1 MSDNNETVSH
11 FIRTIVEEDIASGK
25 YGGRVHTRFPPEPNG
40 YLHIGHSKAIL
51 LNAGLAEDY
60 GGKFNLRFDDTN
72 PIKEEQE
79 FIDAIIEDVHWLG
92 ADWEDRL
99 LYASDYFEQLYEWAV
114 QLIKDGKAYVDDL
127 SADDIRE
134 YRGTLTEPGKNSP
147 YRDRSVEEN
156 LDLFERM
163 RAGEFPDGSRVLR
176 AKIDMSS
183 PNINMRDPVM
193 YRILHAEHPR
203 TGDRWCIYPLYD
215 WAHGQSDSIEGITHS
230 LCTLEFED
238 HRPLYDWF
246 LDQLDIYHPQQ
257 IEFAR
262 LNISYTL
269 MSKRKLRVL
278 VEEGIVDGWDD
289 PRMPTLAAYRRRGY
303 TPRAIRT
310 FNEMIGVSKANS
322 VVDVAM
328 LEHAIRDDLNERAP
342 RAFAVLEPLKV
353 VLENYPEDKVEW
365 FDVPN
370 HPGDDSM
377 GTRKLPFT
385 RELYIE
391 QEDFMEDPP
400 RKFFRLSPGEEVR
413 LYGAYYISCDE
424 VIKDEDGNVVELRCH
439 IDPESRGG
447 STPDGRRV
455 KGTLHWVSAP
465 HAIDAEVRLYETL
478 FLEEDPAGHDDL
490 HEILNPESLI
500 VLQGAKLE
508 PSLADAEVGNP
519 YQFMRKGYFVV
530 DNKDS
535 SPDNLVFNRTV
546 SLRDTWAK
554 IRKKQKGK

>member
-11 FIRTIVEEDIASGK
+11 FIRTIVEEDVASGK
-25 YGGRVHTRFPPEPNG
+25 YDGRVHTRFPPEPNG

-72 PIKEEQE
+72 PLREEQE
-79 FIDAIIEDVHWLG
+79 YIDAIIEDVRWLG

-127 SADDIRE
+127 SADEIRD

-238 HRPLYDWF
+238 HRPLYNWF
-246 LDQLDIYHPQQ
+246 LEQLDIYHPQQ

-269 MSKRKLRVL
+269 MSKRKLRTL

-303 TPRAIRT
+303 TPRALRN

-322 VVDVAM
+322 VVDIAM

-342 RAFAVLEPLKV
+342 RGFAVLEPLKV

-365 FDVPN
+365 FEVPN

-377 GTRKLPFT
+377 GTRQMPFT

-413 LYGAYYISCDE
+413 LYGAYYITCDE
-424 VIKDEDGNVVELRCH
+424 VVKDADGNVVELRCH

-478 FLEEDPAGHDDL
+478 FLEEDPAAHDDF

-500 VLQGAKLE
+500 VLQDAKLE
-508 PSLADAEVGNP
+508 PSLAEAEAGNP

-530 DNKDS
+530 DSKDS
-535 SPDNLVFNRTV
+535 SPDHLVFNLTV
-546 SLRDTWAK
+546 SMRDTWAK